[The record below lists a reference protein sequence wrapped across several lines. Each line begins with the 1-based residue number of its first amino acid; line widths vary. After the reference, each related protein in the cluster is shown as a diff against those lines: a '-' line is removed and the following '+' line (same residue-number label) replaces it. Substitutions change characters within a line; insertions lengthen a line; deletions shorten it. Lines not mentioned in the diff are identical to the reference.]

1 MKGVKRKNPYA
12 LLKNILNGLNHGVF
26 PVFCIEVYF
35 FRRNRYERSQEMGIN
50 IHRVFSYE
58 PPVYV
63 FFCSRSE
70 IYFNSHNTK

>member
-35 FRRNRYERSQEMGIN
+35 SGAIDTSGARRWESIYIGCSLTNRLSMYFLFPFRN
-50 IHRVFSYE
+50 IL
-58 PPVYV
+58 
-63 FFCSRSE
+63 
-70 IYFNSHNTK
+70 